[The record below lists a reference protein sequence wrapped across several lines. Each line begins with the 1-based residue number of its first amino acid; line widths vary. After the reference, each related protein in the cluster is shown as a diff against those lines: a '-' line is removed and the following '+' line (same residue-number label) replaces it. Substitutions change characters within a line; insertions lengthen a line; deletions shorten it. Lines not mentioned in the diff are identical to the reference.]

1 MGYMI
6 HFDEDIV
13 GADELKLIETKKAI
27 LEKLRVRYG
36 FGDISNPPVLAAAQM
51 ESANGLPVNRA
62 PRRR

>member
-13 GADELKLIETKKAI
+13 GAEELKLIETKKAI

-36 FGDISNPPVLAAAQM
+36 FEYIPNRHAFAAPQAIAPKGVPASHAPP
-51 ESANGLPVNRA
+51 
-62 PRRR
+62 PR

>member
-6 HFDEDIV
+6 HFNEDIV

-36 FGDISNPPVLAAAQM
+36 FDYAANPKALAVAQTAAPQVMPISRTT
-51 ESANGLPVNRA
+51 LPR
-62 PRRR
+62 